1 MVPRPRPAAPCR
13 RSDPAEVAVTI
24 LGARGLRRTYGT
36 RDVLKDATLSVADR
50 ERVGL
55 VGRNGSGKSTL
66 AKILAGLEAPDAGEV
81 TRKSGLRMGYLS
93 QTPEL
98 PTGARAIDVVLA
110 GLASWQAAVAL
121 HTELSAKLE
130 RAEGDLDALLIKQA
144 AAATQVEVLGGWS
157 MRHEAETILDHVG
170 ILDPEALVD
179 PMSGGEK
186 RRIALAQ
193 ILVAAP
199 ELAILDEPT
208 NHLDV
213 DAVQWLEMWLME
225 RMSGALVLIT
235 HDRYLLDRVVS
246 RTLEVDDG
254 EVYSY
259 DGGWSLYLEA
269 KAERMAHADRAEANR
284 RNFLRR
290 EVDWL
295 RRSPA
300 ARTTKQKARIDRAE
314 AAIAQGPAKV
324 DRTAAIAMDSA
335 RSGNMIIEA
344 ESVAVDIAGRRLVD
358 GLTLR
363 LSEGER
369 IGILGPN
376 GCGKTSLLRVLTGKV
391 PPSAGVLRHG
401 KNTRIAYLD
410 QERSGLDETGTV
422 YDNVAGD
429 GSRIELGG
437 ETMEVRSYLERFLFT
452 AQDQR
457 QKVSTLSGGERARVA
472 LARLLRD
479 GANVIVLDEPTNDL
493 DVMTLGALE
502 QALVDYAGTLLVVT
516 HDRWFLDR
524 VATSILAF
532 EGSPNR
538 ARVTQYQ
545 GGWTDWSERRAKDL
559 ADAARAAAVARPTA
573 VAPTAKPVK
582 KNGLTF
588 SERHELDSLMD
599 RVEAAE
605 QAAHVLEQETCDA
618 GFYTRPRPEQADVER
633 RLAAARDVAAG
644 LIARWTALEERRNE

>member
-1 MVPRPRPAAPCR
+1 M
-13 RSDPAEVAVTI
+13 TI

-36 RDVLKDATLSVADR
+36 RDVLRDATLSVADR

-81 TRKSGLRMGYLS
+81 TRRSGLRMGYLS
-93 QTPEL
+93 QAPEL
-98 PTGARAIDVVLA
+98 PKGARAIDVVMA
-110 GLASWQAAVAL
+110 GLGPWQAATKL
-121 HTELSAKLE
+121 HAEISAKLE
-130 RAEGDLDALLIKQA
+130 RAEGDLDALLAKQA
-144 AAATQVEVLGGWS
+144 AAATQVELLGGWS
-157 MRHEAETILDHVG
+157 MQHEAETILDHVG
-170 ILDPEALVD
+170 IRDAQALVD
-179 PMSGGEK
+179 PMSGGER

-213 DAVQWLEMWLME
+213 DAVQWLETWLMDKHT
-225 RMSGALVLIT
+225 GALVLIT
-235 HDRYLLDRVVS
+235 HDRYLLDRVVT

-254 EVYSY
+254 QVYSY

-269 KAERMAHADRAEANR
+269 KAERMAHAERVEANR

-290 EVDWL
+290 EIDWL

-314 AAIAQGPAKV
+314 AAIAQGPPKQE
-324 DRTAAIAMDSA
+324 RTATIAMDSA
-335 RSGNMIIEA
+335 RSGNLIIDA
-344 ESVAVDIAGRRLVD
+344 ESISVDVANRRLID

-369 IGILGPN
+369 IGIVGRN
-376 GCGKTSLLRVLTGKV
+376 GCGKTSLLRVLTGAV
-391 PPSAGVLRHG
+391 PPSAGTVRHG

-410 QERSGLDETGTV
+410 QERSGLDESKTV

-437 ETMEVRSYLERFLFT
+437 ETMEVRTYLERFLFSSFE
-452 AQDQR
+452 QR
-457 QKVSTLSGGERARVA
+457 QRVSTLSGGERARVA
-472 LARLLRD
+472 LARLLKL

-502 QALVDYAGTLLVVT
+502 QALADYKGTLLVVT

-524 VATSILAF
+524 IATSILAF
-532 EGSPNR
+532 EGST
-538 ARVTQYQ
+538 VTQYQ
-545 GGWTDWSERRAKDL
+545 GGWTDWSERRAQDL
-559 ADAARAAAVARPTA
+559 AALARQAEVARPV
-573 VAPTAKPVK
+573 VAAPVAAKPQRK
-582 KNGLTF
+582 GLTF
-588 SERHELDSLMD
+588 SERHELEGLLDKVD
-599 RVEAAE
+599 AAE
-605 QAAHVLEQETCDA
+605 QTVAALERELCDA
-618 GFYTRPRPEQADVER
+618 SFYTRPRPEQVDVET
-633 RLAAARDVAAG
+633 RLAAARDLAAR
-644 LIARWTALEERRNE
+644 LVARWTELEERRHE

>member
-1 MVPRPRPAAPCR
+1 
-13 RSDPAEVAVTI
+13 VTI

-36 RDVLKDATLSVADR
+36 RDVLKDATLAVADR

-66 AKILAGLEAPDAGEV
+66 AKILAGREAPDAGEV
-81 TRKSGLRMGYLS
+81 TRRSGLRMGYLS

-110 GLASWQAAVAL
+110 GLGPWQAAVAL
-121 HTELSAKLE
+121 HTELSTKLE
-130 RAEGDLDALLIKQA
+130 RAEGDLDALLVRQAAAATQVALHTELSTKLERAEGDLDALLVRQA
-144 AAATQVEVLGGWS
+144 AAATQVELLGGWS

-170 ILDPEALVD
+170 IRDPDALVD

-193 ILVAAP
+193 ILVASP

-213 DAVQWLEMWLME
+213 DAVQWLETWLME
-225 RMSGALVLIT
+225 RHTGALVLIT

-269 KAERMAHADRAEANR
+269 KAERMAHAERAEANR

-324 DRTAAIAMDSA
+324 DRTATIAMDSA

-344 ESVAVDIAGRRLVD
+344 EGIAVDIAGRRLVD

-369 IGILGPN
+369 IGIIGSN
-376 GCGKTSLLRVLTGKV
+376 GCGKTSLLRVLTGRAQPSGGKV
-391 PPSAGVLRHG
+391 RHG

-410 QERSGLDETGTV
+410 QERTGLDEAGTV

-429 GSRIELGG
+429 GSRIDLGG

-502 QALVDYAGTLLVVT
+502 QALVDYTGTLLCVT

-532 EGSPNR
+532 EGN
-538 ARVTQYQ
+538 RVTQDQ
-545 GGWTDWSERRAKDL
+545 GGWTEVLKRFEVRAGGG
-559 ADAARAAAVARPTA
+559 RASRGGCWEP
-573 VAPTAKPVK
+573 
-582 KNGLTF
+582 
-588 SERHELDSLMD
+588 SS
-599 RVEAAE
+599 
-605 QAAHVLEQETCDA
+605 
-618 GFYTRPRPEQADVER
+618 
-633 RLAAARDVAAG
+633 
-644 LIARWTALEERRNE
+644 